1 MADFNV
7 LGQNHI
13 RVDSLEKVTGQATY
27 ASDVYLPDMLM
38 CKLLTSPRS
47 HARILSIDVS
57 EAQKAPGVRAVIT
70 GADFPDAYF
79 GSGAVKDRRI
89 MARDEVFYIGEPVAA
104 VAADDEL
111 SAAEAVKLI
120 KVEYEDLEPVIDPLM
135 AIKEDATVVHPDLPD
150 FEGFGFSLGGNNCTM
165 LDADRGDVDQA
176 FQEADYVFEESYR
189 SQAINQGFLEPMA
202 CVANWEAN
210 GRLTVWASTQ

>member
-57 EAQKAPGVRAVIT
+57 DAQKAPGVRAVIT
-70 GADFPDAYF
+70 GADFPDTYF

-120 KVEYEDLEPVIDPLM
+120 RVEYEDLDPVIDPLM
-135 AIKEDATVVHPDLPD
+135 AIKGRRRGGPSQLAGLRRVRVLLGRQQLHYAGRRPGRCGPSHP
-150 FEGFGFSLGGNNCTM
+150 
-165 LDADRGDVDQA
+165 
-176 FQEADYVFEESYR
+176 
-189 SQAINQGFLEPMA
+189 
-202 CVANWEAN
+202 
-210 GRLTVWASTQ
+210 GRRLRF

>member
-1 MADFNV
+1 MAEFNV

-27 ASDVYLPDMLM
+27 ASDVYLPDMLL

-79 GSGAVKDRRI
+79 GSGQSKTGESWPGTRCSTSGSRGCRGRR
-89 MARDEVFYIGEPVAA
+89 
-104 VAADDEL
+104 
-111 SAAEAVKLI
+111 
-120 KVEYEDLEPVIDPLM
+120 
-135 AIKEDATVVHPDLPD
+135 
-150 FEGFGFSLGGNNCTM
+150 
-165 LDADRGDVDQA
+165 
-176 FQEADYVFEESYR
+176 
-189 SQAINQGFLEPMA
+189 
-202 CVANWEAN
+202 
-210 GRLTVWASTQ
+210 